1 MCHRAPGVSTR
12 RFCRDHHTVL
22 RALEPRRLESLAADL
37 AFRGREH
44 EAIELA
50 TQIGDPEL
58 LAWVEHTL
66 QLVLGIQ
73 RQHEQKVNETLLD
86 AG

>member
-1 MCHRAPGVSTR
+1 MSARAIAR
-12 RFCRDHHTVL
+12 RFHRDHHTVL

-37 AFRGREH
+37 AFKGREY
-44 EAIELA
+44 EAVELA
-50 TQIGDPEL
+50 TQIGDPKL
-58 LAWVEHTL
+58 LAWVERIL